1 MSKVINIAQTRL
13 RCGPNLVSSTGAG
26 FQYSAWP
33 LGRNPVAEVFVAL
46 VDEQRYSQIILGEG
60 VWCRIAAA
68 ICERCVMPNSQPF
81 VENRDAGTLAQA
93 IVDTVRE
100 PLLVLDKDLRVLAAS
115 RSFYLTFKVT
125 SINTQGQLLYT
136 LGDGQWDIPELRL
149 LLEKIVPEHGVMED
163 YEVEHEFPEI
173 GKRTMLLNARKV
185 FYEGNSHTT
194 LLLGIEDVTER
205 RAAERE
211 REAMLRKQQALLQ
224 EKDVLLEELEH
235 RVGNSLQ
242 IIAAII
248 LMKSR
253 MVTSE
258 ETRLHLQDA
267 HKRVMS
273 VAAVQKHLHATGPS
287 GPVEM
292 APYLTQLCESLK
304 TSMIADYRPAVLEVT
319 SDAGTVSS
327 REAVSLGLIV
337 TELILNALKH
347 AFVAERID
355 RQIAVGFAVAGTN
368 WKLSV
373 VDNGVGAPIGV
384 FAQAKTGLGTS
395 IVNALAQQLDAKVD
409 VVSGPQGT
417 SVSVTHATFAKK
429 PDAISN
435 VEALRPTSIH
445 GRA

>member
-1 MSKVINIAQTRL
+1 ML
-13 RCGPNLVSSTGAG
+13 
-26 FQYSAWP
+26 
-33 LGRNPVAEVFVAL
+33 
-46 VDEQRYSQIILGEG
+46 
-60 VWCRIAAA
+60 
-68 ICERCVMPNSQPF
+68 NSQPF
-81 VENRDAGTLAQA
+81 IENRDAGTLAQA

-115 RSFYLTFKVT
+115 RSFYSTFQVIPNT
-125 SINTQGQLLYT
+125 TQGQLVYE

-149 LLEKIVPEHGVMED
+149 LLERIVPEHGVMDD
-163 YEVEHEFPEI
+163 YEVERQFPDL

-194 LLLGIEDVTER
+194 LLLGIEDVTAR
-205 RAAERE
+205 RSLERE
-211 REAMLRKQQALLQ
+211 REELLRKQQALLR

-242 IIAAII
+242 IIASII

-258 ETRLHLQDA
+258 ESRLQLQDA

-273 VAAVQKHLHATGPS
+273 VAAVQRHLHATGTV

-292 APYLTQLCESLK
+292 APYLTQLCDSLK
-304 TSMIADYRPAVLEVT
+304 TSMIGDYRPATLKVT
-319 SDAGTVSS
+319 SDAGTVGS

-347 AFVAERID
+347 AFTDDRTD
-355 RQIAVGFAVAGTN
+355 RQIAVGFAIAGTN

-373 VDNGVGAPIGV
+373 VDNGIGAPVGV
-384 FAQAKTGLGTS
+384 FAQAKSGLGTT
-395 IVNALAQQLDAKVD
+395 IVNALAQQLEARVD
-409 VVSGPQGT
+409 VVSGRQGT
-417 SVSVTHATFAKK
+417 SILVTHATFAKM
-429 PDAISN
+429 PDEASN
-435 VEALRPTSIH
+435 VESLSRPQSIRGH
-445 GRA
+445 A

>member
-1 MSKVINIAQTRL
+1 MR
-13 RCGPNLVSSTGAG
+13 
-26 FQYSAWP
+26 
-33 LGRNPVAEVFVAL
+33 
-46 VDEQRYSQIILGEG
+46 D
-60 VWCRIAAA
+60 
-68 ICERCVMPNSQPF
+68 SQPF
-81 VENRDAGTLAQA
+81 IENREAGTLAQA

-115 RSFYLTFKVT
+115 RSFNSTFQVVP
-125 SINTQGQLLYT
+125 SSTQGHLLYE

-149 LLEKIVPEHGVMED
+149 LLERIVPEHGVMDD
-163 YEVEHEFPEI
+163 YEVEHQFPEI

-194 LLLGIEDVTER
+194 LLLGIEDVTAR
-205 RAAERE
+205 RSLERE
-211 REAMLRKQQALLQ
+211 REDMLRKQQALLR

-258 ETRLHLQDA
+258 ETRLQLQDA

-273 VAAVQKHLHATGPS
+273 VAAVQKHLHATGAT

-292 APYLTQLCESLK
+292 APYLTQLCDSLK
-304 TSMIADYRPAVLEVT
+304 TSMIGDYRPTTLKVT
-319 SDAGTVSS
+319 SDAGTVTS

-347 AFVAERID
+347 AFTDDRTD
-355 RQIAVGFAVAGTN
+355 RQIGVGFAVAGTN
-368 WKLSV
+368 WRLSV
-373 VDNGVGAPIGV
+373 VDNGIGAPVGV
-384 FAQAKTGLGTS
+384 FAQAKSGLGTS
-395 IVNALAQQLDAKVD
+395 IVNALALQLEARVD

-417 SVSVTHATFAKK
+417 SVLVTHATFAKM
-429 PDAISN
+429 PDETSQ
-435 VEALRPTSIH
+435 VESLLSRRQFAGMPDY
-445 GRA
+445 